1 MRKGKFYPDVTVIP
15 FKQINFRKFRFY
27 TLIMSTNKHATIRYL
42 ALDKCFRN
50 PGKKYFIE
58 DLVNACNDALYN
70 YDANTKGVEKRTI
83 FDDVKFMESS
93 QGWSADLQRH
103 RDGRKVYY
111 RYADTAFSINN
122 NLLNESEEHQLKESL
137 LTLSRF
143 KGMPQFEW
151 IDEMVIRLES
161 SFSLKEGSGK
171 IIEFEQNQYL
181 KGLEFFSELFN
192 AILYKKVLE
201 VQYKGF
207 KQEKAIVLCFH
218 PYYMKQYNNRWF
230 VFGRTEGRSNITNM
244 AIDRVQQLK
253 ESKAAFIENDLVN
266 FDEFFEDMIGVS
278 ESLDRKP
285 EKIVLQINKELW
297 PYIETKPLHGS
308 QKIVK
313 KTTDFTEIS
322 LLVHINYE
330 LIALLF
336 SLGEKLKILEPITL
350 AKEIKLKAKQLI
362 KNYS

>member
-1 MRKGKFYPDVTVIP
+1 M
-15 FKQINFRKFRFY
+15 
-27 TLIMSTNKHATIRYL
+27 
-42 ALDKCFRN
+42 
-50 PGKKYFIE
+50 E
-58 DLVNACNDALYN
+58 DLVNICNDALFEYSET
-70 YDANTKGVEKRTI
+70 TKGIEKRTI
-83 FDDVKFMESS
+83 FDDIKFMESS
-93 QGWSADLQRH
+93 QGWAIDLERH
-103 RDGRKVYY
+103 KDGRKVYY
-111 RYADTAFSINN
+111 RYADTSFSINN
-122 NLLNESEEHQLKESL
+122 HLLNESEENQLKEVL

-161 SFSLKEGSGK
+161 SFSLKANAGK

-181 KGLEFFSELFN
+181 KGLEFFSALFN
-192 AILYKKVLE
+192 AILYKKTLE

-207 KQEKAIVLCFH
+207 KQEKPVVLCFH
-218 PYYMKQYNNRWF
+218 PYYLKQYNNRWF
-230 VFGRTEGRSNITNM
+230 VFGRIDGRDNMTNM
-244 AIDRVQQLK
+244 AIDRIQQLK
-253 ESKAAFIENDLVN
+253 ESKAAFIENDAVN

-278 ESLDRKP
+278 ESIDRKP

-308 QKIVK
+308 QKLVK
-313 KTTDFTEIS
+313 KTKDYTVIS

-336 SLGEKLKILEPITL
+336 SLGEKVKILEPVTL